1 MIWVFRK
8 FPLNTSVDMNLAN
21 FSEYFRYLYVTWS
34 NKVPGFSIVLKM
46 GTGIPSIPSS
56 RWAES
61 RQWIQGVGWKD
72 WAETNFQTRLFS
84 LIDLEPFRSKANPTI
99 FLICLLGS
107 KINDFYPGFSH
118 FNFQRINPSS
128 KISTLQH
135 ITRSIYMYN
144 IYTYSIYVYSI
155 HMFGNCNS
163 DWHGLP
169 SNWATNMNS
178 SGGSNH
184 MRPSILVVGSS

>member
-46 GTGIPSIPSS
+46 GTGIPGIPSS

-61 RQWIQGVGWKD
+61 RQWIQ
-72 WAETNFQTRLFS
+72 TRLFS
-84 LIDLEPFRSKANPTI
+84 LIDLEFRSKANPTI
-99 FLICLLGS
+99 LICLLGS

-184 MRPSILVVGSS
+184 MGPSILVVGSS

>member
-1 MIWVFRK
+1 MKQQGAWFFNCFEDGDRDSRHSLK
-8 FPLNTSVDMNLAN
+8 PLGRVPPVD
-21 FSEYFRYLYVTWS
+21 
-34 NKVPGFSIVLKM
+34 P
-46 GTGIPSIPSS
+46 
-56 RWAES
+56 
-61 RQWIQGVGWKD
+61 
-72 WAETNFQTRLFS
+72 S

-184 MRPSILVVGSS
+184 MGPSILVVGSS